1 MMTDKARER
10 KYERSTTNQFRRYQ
24 PCVAGICLGI
34 AEYNSTV
41 IMQAV
46 IMQALGSR
54 LKIAIQRVAE
64 PQSYVRFG
72 LRRQWSLRDAS
83 MRCTGFVI
91 GTSSVNSRASP
102 SSITNGQIAIGLLS
116 AQGRPFSLRTGV
128 TSIVVGAPAVCSSA
142 DGCGFGLARI
152 EGRSATN
159 PRSFPR
165 TCSCCDYQGM
175 RRLKVSLKSLVEVAG
190 DVFNE
195 LDDAATNLGIFY
207 AHE

>member
-1 MMTDKARER
+1 MVCFRIFIDHPISIFDVLSPQHKRMMTDKARER

-41 IMQAV
+41 IV
-46 IMQALGSR
+46 QALGSR
-54 LKIAIQRVAE
+54 LKIAIQGVAE

-83 MRCTGFVI
+83 MRCAGFVFI

-102 SSITNGQIAIGLLS
+102 SSITNGQIAIGFLS

-159 PRSFPR
+159 PRSFP
-165 TCSCCDYQGM
+165 SD
-175 RRLKVSLKSLVEVAG
+175 LFVL
-190 DVFNE
+190 
-195 LDDAATNLGIFY
+195 
-207 AHE
+207 